1 VAALDPELCTGCG
14 TCQDR
19 CQMDALTMADAL
31 AVLDSDRCIGCGL
44 CVTTCPSGALSLQR
58 KPHERQPATP
68 KNPREALIL
77 RAKARMAP
85 AK

>member
-1 VAALDPELCTGCG
+1 
-14 TCQDR
+14 
-19 CQMDALTMADAL
+19 MDALTMADAL
-31 AVLDSDRCIGCGL
+31 AVLDTDRCIGCGL

-58 KPHERQPATP
+58 KPQERQPAIP